1 MLNNVLANS
10 VVCSNVC
17 PHDVSDYVNKY
28 VGNHRL
34 TVLGTGNMR
43 ASLRYTDFARLG
55 LSHIGYGGEVR
66 VQSPDIEEIYH
77 LQVVTSGRCSWNYD
91 GDILSLS
98 AGQALMMNPREG
110 IDLTYSNDCQK
121 LIVKVPESVLK
132 TACLQNGRTLPK
144 DGLRFDHRVMELNS
158 SLAFLRLLEAVYE
171 EAAEGCIDIG
181 SVCESY
187 ASLLAGKLLSLF
199 PCNLQQEACGAGERQ
214 LQQIRHYL
222 QERIKEDVSVEEL
235 AALCNVSVR
244 TLYNLF
250 AKEVGTTP
258 KLFVKQLKLQ
268 SLHSD
273 LKRGVGARNVTEIA
287 LDYGFTHLGRFS
299 SDYRK
304 LFGELPS
311 ETLRKAH

>member
-17 PHDVSDYVNKY
+17 PHDVSDYVNAH
-28 VGNHRL
+28 VGHHRL
-34 TVLGTGNMR
+34 TVLGTGDMR
-43 ASLRYTDFARLG
+43 ASLRYADFARLG

-77 LQVVTSGRCSWNYD
+77 LQVVTNGRCTWNYD
-91 GDILSLS
+91 GDLLSLS
-98 AGQALMMNPREG
+98 AGQALMMNPRER

-132 TACLQNGRTLPK
+132 SACLQNGRTLPK

-158 SLAFLRLLEAVYE
+158 SLAFMRLLEAVYE
-171 EAAEGCIDIG
+171 EASEGCVDIG

-199 PCNLQQEACGAGERQ
+199 PCNLQQESRGGGDQQ
-214 LQQIRHYL
+214 LQLIRRYL
-222 QERIKEDVSVEEL
+222 QERIKDDVSVEEL

-258 KLFVKQLKLQ
+258 KLFIKQMKLQ
-268 SLHSD
+268 CLQSD
-273 LKRGVGARNVTEIA
+273 LKQGIGARNVTEIA